1 MSRRTLLS
9 GAALVGTGVAEPG
22 TYQPVP
28 WPLLGSV
35 TAMTHKPERTAV
47 EQLWR
52 SVVLGMTLVVL
63 LTVVVVLAAS

>member
-1 MSRRTLLS
+1 MSGRPELRLDHRGLS
-9 GAALVGTGVAEPG
+9 
-22 TYQPVP
+22 TYQFVP

-35 TAMTHKPERTAV
+35 TAMTRKPERTAV
-47 EQLWR
+47 AQLWR